1 MHNSPKFSLPFVLS
15 VMIHRKVSIYV
26 GILSVYYRDTLCVQQ
41 GYYLYT
47 RGTLFVYYRDNKVMA
62 ACTLGSDPVA
72 AVIAE
77 LMYTNQLPPADQIK

>member
-1 MHNSPKFSLPFVLS
+1 VHNSPKFSLPFVLS
-15 VMIHRKVSIYV
+15 VMIHRKVSIYI
-26 GILSVYYRDTLCVQQ
+26 GILS
-41 GYYLYT
+41 
-47 RGTLFVYYRDNKVMA
+47 VYYRDNKVMA